1 MNSKIQA
8 RKIKRFN
15 ERKETV
21 KTAMNN
27 IVDIEILM
35 AMTPD
40 ELKALKKTIT
50 KVNGLK
56 KTYNAIYNPVI
67 ISTEYVSD
75 SSDVEPETSEPETS
89 EPETSEPET
98 SEPETSEPETSELV
112 FVAEISAPNIQ
123 QQEQEEIKYFV
134 SDNDYEANP
143 AETDEPFLVQYY
155 EQEIIKEEPVES
167 KLSDYFIDNKYS
179 LDIQNIYFDI
189 KYDMNKILFI
199 LQEGIKKMIYK
210 NVDINKISISDKQN
224 VSKNILTYSLVIEKL
239 YNTSDK
245 SLYEFIN
252 LYDFTGIITDIS
264 PVNIIKEEPIN
275 IIKEEPINIIKEEPI
290 NIIKEEPINIIK
302 EEPINTIEVEII
314 KEEPIEPV
322 EAESVIVENM
332 TPAIE
337 EYDADILAKIIK
349 KYNPN
354 SLKVKE
360 FFFKDER
367 KFIDKLTEEFTDVK
381 TIRYYKKQIDMSIFD
396 IYELDQKPA
405 PEIQLKI
412 FKTERPEY
420 TINTD
425 NVDEF
430 ITKNNIYINRKQT
443 KKKDKV
449 ELILLNDILLKI
461 KSNGDITEKEQ
472 ILIEKKYC
480 KDSFKQ
486 SQFSYYYNENF
497 VKDPYKMVF

>member
-40 ELKALKKTIT
+40 ELKALT
-50 KVNGLK
+50 KSIGKIKGLK

-67 ISTEYVSD
+67 ISTESVSD
-75 SSDVEPETSEPETS
+75 SSDVETETSEPE
-89 EPETSEPET
+89 EEKKETEEEKES
-98 SEPETSEPETSELV
+98 V
-112 FVAEISAPNIQ
+112 IDEITAPTIQ
-123 QQEQEEIKYFV
+123 QEE
-134 SDNDYEANP
+134 DEEEE
-143 AETDEPFLVQYY
+143 ETDVKALDEYY
-155 EQEIIKEEPVES
+155 QQENLMFNNYQQEINRM
-167 KLSDYFIDNKYS
+167 KLSEQIILNS
-179 LDIQNIYFDI
+179 L
-189 KYDMNKILFI
+189 
-199 LQEGIKKMIYK
+199 
-210 NVDINKISISDKQN
+210 
-224 VSKNILTYSLVIEKL
+224 
-239 YNTSDK
+239 
-245 SLYEFIN
+245 
-252 LYDFTGIITDIS
+252 

-275 IIKEEPINIIKEEPI
+275 IITES
-290 NIIKEEPINIIK
+290 
-302 EEPINTIEVEII
+302 V
-314 KEEPIEPV
+314 EPV
-322 EAESVIVENM
+322 EVESVIVENL

-367 KFIDKLTEEFTDVK
+367 KFIDLLTNEFTDVK
-381 TIRYYKKQIDMSIFD
+381 TIRYYKKQIDMSEFD
-396 IYELDQKPA
+396 IYETQKPA

-420 TINTD
+420 TINAD

-461 KSNGDITEKEQ
+461 KSNEDITEKER

-480 KDSFKQ
+480 KDEFKRD
-486 SQFSYYYNENF
+486 QFSYYYNENF
-497 VKDPYKMVF
+497 INREIQFLTNLNKNDTMDIFKIYAGHGFKNRVEET